1 MAMAVEAGHP
11 LPRSDE
17 PGRVGAAV
25 AAVGVHLLFV
35 ALLFFGVNWQ
45 QRQPE
50 AVVVDLWSN
59 LPPAPAVKAPEP
71 APAPRAEVKPP
82 PPPEPAPR
90 VEPKPEPKPAPKPE
104 PRAEP
109 KPAPK
114 PDIALEREKEEKA
127 RRAKEEQEKALAKK
141 REEAE
146 RAEAKRRENEERA
159 RLAAI
164 EADRVAK
171 EAEKVRLAREQQDA
185 MRRLQD
191 QQAAAQASMKAE
203 YIGKIR
209 AKIRRYI
216 VLPPDVIGN
225 PQVEYD
231 VVVLPT
237 GDVLGVKLKKGSQ
250 HAAYDAAVERAIMR
264 AQPLPVPSDP
274 SLFRDFRE
282 LNLQF
287 RPNE

>member
-1 MAMAVEAGHP
+1 MATAVEAGFV
-11 LPRSDE
+11 LPRSEE
-17 PGRVGAAV
+17 PGRVGAGI
-25 AAVGVHLLFV
+25 AAIAVHLAFLG
-35 ALLFFGVNWQ
+35 LLVFGVSWQ

-50 AVVVDLWSN
+50 AMVVDLWSN

-71 APAPRAEVKPP
+71 EPAPRVEVKPP
-82 PPPEPAPR
+82 PPPPPAPPQ
-90 VEPKPEPKPAPKPE
+90 VKPPPKAEVKPESKP
-104 PRAEP
+104 EP

-114 PDIALEREKEEKA
+114 PDIALEKEKEEKA
-127 RRAKEEQEKALAKK
+127 RKAKEEQEKAVARK

-146 RAEAKRRENEERA
+146 RAEAKRRENEERT

-171 EAEKVRLAREQQDA
+171 EADKVRLAREQQDA
-185 MRRLQD
+185 MRRLQE
-191 QQAAAQASMKAE
+191 QQASAQASMKAE
-203 YIGKIR
+203 YVGKIR
-209 AKIRRYI
+209 AKIKRYI
-216 VLPPDVIGN
+216 VLPPDVQGN
-225 PQVEYD
+225 PQVEFD

-237 GDVLGVKLKKGSQ
+237 GDVLGVKMKKGSQ

-274 SLFRDFRE
+274 ALFKEFRE